1 MEEVRKAAEKAL
13 LEKLKSFAVCKG
25 SLKHQG
31 VISRTIVWTLTRMG
45 TANFGFRR
53 KTVRR
58 VYNALM
64 QSLTSVKLRGFC
76 RVMKHGDLL
85 ATPINYRK

>member
-53 KTVRR
+53 KTADVFITRACNR
-58 VYNALM
+58 SRA
-64 QSLTSVKLRGFC
+64 
-76 RVMKHGDLL
+76 
-85 ATPINYRK
+85 